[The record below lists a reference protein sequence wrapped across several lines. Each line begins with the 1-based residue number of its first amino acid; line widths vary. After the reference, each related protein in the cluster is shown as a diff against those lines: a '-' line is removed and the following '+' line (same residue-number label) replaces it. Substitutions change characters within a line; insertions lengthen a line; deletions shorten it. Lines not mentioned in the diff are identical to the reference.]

1 MTSND
6 FIGGTKDTIESL
18 LAEGASGGITRE
30 LFDHDDHKTTSM
42 VEFTIMPITEASDAA
57 GLNMGEAVAQGK
69 DVLDRMKLVSSMFQ
83 RIRGATDVS
92 GTVTN
97 NMKPLSAVWG
107 PLLQK
112 IKIFTELVDEI
123 AEVREQIIGYIAG
136 L

>member
-1 MTSND
+1 MTGND

-30 LFDHDDHKTTSM
+30 LFDHDGHKTTSM
-42 VEFTIMPITEASDAA
+42 LEFTIMSITEASDAA
-57 GLNMGEAVAQGK
+57 DLNMGEAVAQGK
-69 DVLDRMKLVSSMFQ
+69 DVLDRMKLMPSMFQ

-97 NMKPLSAVWG
+97 NIKPLSAVWG

-123 AEVREQIIGYIAG
+123 AEVRKQIIG
-136 L
+136 